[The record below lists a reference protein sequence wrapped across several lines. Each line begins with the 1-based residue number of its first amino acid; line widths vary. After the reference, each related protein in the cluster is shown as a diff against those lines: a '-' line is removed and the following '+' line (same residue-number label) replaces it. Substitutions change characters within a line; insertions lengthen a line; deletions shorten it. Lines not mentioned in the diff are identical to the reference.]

1 VADIDKE
8 DFYWTVLFIDQFLKD
23 DIGYHWA
30 TYNDILTGRKSGT
43 GVCALKYTLRIDKL
57 CVCVCVRAKC
67 PFRLLHTWQL
77 SKELHRTGSP
87 HLLGINGCLY
97 LVFKLTLFH
106 RRGLIAPT
114 AGVYRLPIR

>member
-1 VADIDKE
+1 MADIDKE

-57 CVCVCVRAKC
+57 CVCVCVQNVHFVFYTRGSCQKSFIEQEARI
-67 PFRLLHTWQL
+67 FW
-77 SKELHRTGSP
+77 ELTVVYT
-87 HLLGINGCLY
+87 LY
-97 LVFKLTLFH
+97 LNSHYFTE
-106 RRGLIAPT
+106 GD
-114 AGVYRLPIR
+114 